1 MKPSRVGGINV
12 GFIIHPINDIGHL
25 LHTKISGT
33 YWKIGICWCIHFLK
47 LLYQIATNVTA

>member
-1 MKPSRVGGINV
+1 M
-12 GFIIHPINDIGHL
+12 GFIIHPINDTGHL

-33 YWKIGICWCIHFLK
+33 YWKVGICWCIRFLK